1 MRSHCHRAGIVDACA
16 AVDLAVP
23 TSTHYRQLVERFE
36 EVARANLRQ
45 SAPIP
50 DLCVALGVSP
60 RTLVRA
66 VRAIHGTTPSRLR
79 HALAL
84 AAARRA
90 LLDGAAASVREAAL
104 RSGFRELG
112 RFAAEYRAA
121 FGENPSE
128 TLRRHWQQVA
138 NDRPS
143 LGPRS

>member
-1 MRSHCHRAGIVDACA
+1 
-16 AVDLAVP
+16 VP
-23 TSTHYRQLVERFE
+23 TSTHYRQLVEHFE
-36 EVARANLRQ
+36 EIARANLHE
-45 SAPIP
+45 SPPIP
-50 DLCVALGVSP
+50 DLCAALAISP

-66 VRAIHGTTPSRLR
+66 VRAIHGTTPSRHR

-90 LLDGAAASVREAAL
+90 LLDGATASVREAAL

-112 RFAAEYRAA
+112 RFAADYRAM